1 MAVWPNGSRTIPR
14 VTAEFGPYDPFG
26 TGTSMHNGIDLV
38 DFDIVRAA
46 VAGDIIYAGYNG
58 DAGNE
63 VRIRA
68 ADGVVYRYLH
78 NRAFIRTGGSVA
90 EGEAI
95 AYQGTTGAVTGKHC
109 HFEIWSNG
117 QRGSAVNPRIFMAQL
132 IAAGAADI
140 GAGQRT
146 ANAVVNRRREATS
159 ASAIAGEPLQPG
171 DVGNFTHWKRGES
184 VEGNNVWFRGTS
196 GNWFWSG
203 GFKEGANTA
212 GLKDLNPEAPPT
224 VSPTQRVVG
233 GNTVNRR
240 IGDASSS
247 APAGEPLQPGDV
259 GNFTHWKRGESVEGN
274 DVWFKGTSGDYFW
287 SGGFVGGANTSGL
300 PEEVRTPA
308 PAPIG
313 PQQRRVKASDS
324 VNGRTDH
331 NTGAAIVQS
340 LAPGTV
346 ADFKAYAEGQAVEG
360 NSIWFQGAHAGN
372 WFWSGAFE
380 GGANT
385 TGLPKLEAP
394 APGPTPA
401 PTPPQTGAIRV
412 TPVYP
417 GAKEGWDTP
426 RGREKRDKYGDRPGV
441 QVDTAALHYT
451 GNASDNLEYFK
462 GSGDGS
468 VPTWFVRP
476 NGDVFEMCRPDLR
489 PVTTYK
495 ANNYTVSFEIQMLAD
510 GSVSPESLE
519 AVAKCLAWVADQK
532 EINGVPFKYVLDR
545 AHTKGH
551 REFPENNTACPGDFV
566 MARIDSVV
574 ERAKAIRAG
583 APNPKPSEPKPADPP
598 TPGATVEVDRGW
610 LGSIWEKIGKILG
623 K

>member
-1 MAVWPNGSRTIPR
+1 MAVWPNGSSTIPR

-38 DFDIVRAA
+38 DFDV
-46 VAGDIIYAGYNG
+46 VCSPVSGTIIYADYNG
-58 DAGNE
+58 SAGNE

-68 ADGVVYRYLH
+68 DVDGSVHRLLH
-78 NRAFIRTGGSVA
+78 NRSFIRTGGTVS
-90 EGEAI
+90 EGTPV
-95 AYQGTTGAVTGKHC
+95 AYQGATGEVTGKHT
-109 HFEIWSNG
+109 HYEIWATG
-117 QRGSAVNPRIFMAQL
+117 QRGSAVNPRIWMQSHIAQ
-132 IAAGAADI
+132 ADV

-171 DVGNFTHWKRGES
+171 DVGNFEGWKRGES
-184 VEGNNVWFRGTS
+184 VEGNNVWFQGTS

-203 GFKEGANTA
+203 GFEEGANTA
-212 GLKDLNPEAPPT
+212 GLKDLNPAAPPA

-233 GNTVNRR
+233 GDTVNRR

-247 APAGEPLQPGDV
+247 APAGEPLAPGDV
-259 GNFTHWKRGESVEGN
+259 GNFTHWTRGESVSGN
-274 DVWFKGTSGDYFW
+274 DIWFKGTSGDYFW

-346 ADFKAYAEGQAVEG
+346 GDFKAYAEGQAVEG
-360 NSIWFQGAHAGN
+360 NNIWFQGAYAGN

-385 TGLPKLEAP
+385 AGLPKADGSTPAP
-394 APGPTPA
+394 APAPAPTPA
-401 PTPPQTGAIRV
+401 PKPTPDYKNFTADTQLAKWVGSPNFNYREPRPAGQKPKHITLHWMTSTLEQTDAHF
-412 TPVYP
+412 
-417 GAKEGWDTP
+417 
-426 RGREKRDKYGDRPGV
+426 
-441 QVDTAALHYT
+441 QNTAAGSASNYGVGPKEIHQYVREQDYQQAD
-451 GNASDNLEYFK
+451 GNAESNRWGISVEHEMGPTIPIADSTINL
-462 GSGDGS
+462 SAS
-468 VPTWFVRP
+468 
-476 NGDVFEMCRPDLR
+476 L
-489 PVTTYK
+489 
-495 ANNYTVSFEIQMLAD
+495 LAD
-510 GSVSPESLE
+510 ISKRNGLGELVWMKNVFPHSHF
-519 AVAKCLAWVADQK
+519 VATQ
-532 EINGVPFKYVLDR
+532 
-545 AHTKGH
+545 
-551 REFPENNTACPGDFV
+551 CPGTLPY
-566 MARIDSVV
+566 AEILK
-574 ERAKAIRAG
+574 RANAILSPN
-583 APNPKPSEPKPADPP
+583 APTTPTTPEPKPADPP
-598 TPGATVEVDRGW
+598 TPGDTVEVDRGW